1 MRFFYPRNRAIVM
14 FIITFLFIS
23 IFCLEAEAKFI
34 NTFLYRIGGNALR
47 SGDEAHL
54 AKHSIIFCNKFH
66 YDDIRG
72 NSWQAIKSINPNA
85 KIYLYTATA
94 WVNQKS

>member
-23 IFCLEAEAKFI
+23 IFCFEAEAKFI
-34 NTFLYRIGGNALR
+34 NTFLYRIGGSPLSA
-47 SGDEAHL
+47 GDEKDL
-54 AKHSIIFCNKFH
+54 AKHSIIFCQTFH

-72 NSWQAIKSINPNA
+72 DSWQAIKSINPA
-85 KIYLYTATA
+85 
-94 WVNQKS
+94 